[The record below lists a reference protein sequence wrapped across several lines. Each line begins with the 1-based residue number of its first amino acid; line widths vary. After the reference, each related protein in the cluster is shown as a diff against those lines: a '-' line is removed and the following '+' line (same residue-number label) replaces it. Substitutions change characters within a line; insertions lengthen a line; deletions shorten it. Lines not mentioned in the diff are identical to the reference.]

1 MSFSSPMIRRRSRQR
16 RYGSGALLDALSEAF
31 ARSAGT
37 TEFGAPRRRGLRPK
51 MSTLWPHR
59 SIRCRCKYCLFSRYN
74 AQNGSG
80 TFGAER
86 GRPEV
91 GRPEP
96 GPWVRVAG
104 SGRSPSIQ
112 RPPFGIIPASIGLG
126 SNPYQVRDKQSGTA
140 SLRPGLVSAP
150 HAGGAPVP
158 QGRSSFIHKLTAI
171 RDLRSLNPRHD
182 EETSPTS
189 GGKKCGII

>member
-16 RYGSGALLDALSEAF
+16 RYGSGTSPDALSEAF
-31 ARSAGT
+31 VRSATRQRSALLG
-37 TEFGAPRRRGLRPK
+37 EEAFGRRCQRFGRIDQSSADANSVFSADITPRMARGP
-51 MSTLWPHR
+51 SDV
-59 SIRCRCKYCLFSRYN
+59 
-74 AQNGSG
+74 
-80 TFGAER
+80 ER

-96 GPWVRVAG
+96 GPRVRVAG

-140 SLRPGLVSAP
+140 SLRPGLVSAA

-158 QGRSSFIHKLTAI
+158 Q
-171 RDLRSLNPRHD
+171 
-182 EETSPTS
+182 
-189 GGKKCGII
+189 